1 MDEKY
6 GGRFIDKLNVMDK
19 RTRYIS
25 IEERINQLTFK
36 NKLDRQEVGI
46 AFDKTM
52 EQLRPSNLIAHS
64 LDDFVKSAQLGR
76 SIANVGMSVLLGFV
90 TKKLKIADSVNPIK
104 AILSS
109 ILSKISA
116 ISS

>member
-1 MDEKY
+1 
-6 GGRFIDKLNVMDK
+6 MDK
-19 RTRYIS
+19 KAKYIS

-36 NKLDRQEVGI
+36 NDIDRKEVGI
-46 AFDKTM
+46 AFEKTM

-76 SIANVGMSVLLGFV
+76 SIGNVGMSMLLGFV
-90 TKKLKIADSVNPIK
+90 AKKLKIADSQNPIK

-109 ILSKISA
+109 ILSKVSS